1 MQYTNP
7 VIYSDY
13 SDPDVIRVGKDFYM
27 VASSFNHVPGVP
39 VLHSENLVE
48 WEIINYVL
56 DKLPFEKFNK
66 VCHGEGAWAP
76 SIRYRNGKYYCLI
89 PFPDEGIFVSETED
103 PYGKWSPL
111 RPLLLGKGFE
121 DPCPVWHGGRCY
133 VVFAFAKS
141 RIGFNSRLAVLET
154 DPEMQ
159 TVAFSYKYIYDGRDI
174 APKIEGPKFYK
185 RGKYFYILAPAG
197 GVRTGWQVALRSENV
212 YGPYETKIILMQ
224 GDSDVNGPHQG
235 ALIDLDDDGERWAF
249 MHFQDKRAYG
259 RVVHLQ
265 PAIWRDDWVI
275 CGECGDDGLPG
286 TPVRGG
292 EYPVDVTTS
301 AKIEPSDEFDG
312 DKLSLTWQTPANPD
326 PNWYAFKRGLKLN
339 CVYYGGNSLA
349 DLPQLFMQKIYY
361 ANFSAKAK
369 CRLALVNDGDE
380 VGFTVFGKKYAYICV
395 VRRNGQNYLEIREGE
410 IGGGEDET
418 LAKSQPYNENYVTFQ
433 ISAKQE
439 APDRLTYR
447 FTFGG
452 SAFTHRFYAEP
463 GVWTGAKIGIYAHS
477 SCESRGWAKFKFFRV
492 TCTDKRVAKK

>member
-235 ALIDLDDDGERWAF
+235 ALIDLDDGGERWAF

-292 EYPVDVTTS
+292 EYPVDVTTF

-326 PNWYAFKRGLKLN
+326 PKWYAFKRGLKLN

-369 CRLALVNDGDE
+369 CRLALLNDGDE

-439 APDRLTYR
+439 APDKLTYR

-463 GVWTGAKIGIYAHS
+463 GVWTGAKIGIYARS